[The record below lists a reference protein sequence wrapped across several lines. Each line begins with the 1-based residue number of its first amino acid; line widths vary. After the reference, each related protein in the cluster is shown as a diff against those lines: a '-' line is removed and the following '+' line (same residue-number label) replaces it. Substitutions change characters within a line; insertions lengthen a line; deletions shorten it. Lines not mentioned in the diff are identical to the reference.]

1 MTAFRLILGLALL
14 AAGCGTAPPPPDPYR
29 VGEPVARAPA
39 GGQPRDLPPPAPA
52 PGAPS
57 GGTGALSSPTPLP
70 APAPAPGTAP
80 ISPASQALLAESR
93 GHLARGDPGQ
103 AAATLERAL
112 RIDPRQPL
120 LWLELAEIRLA
131 EGELAQAESLAQKA
145 LTFTA
150 GQPELERRAES
161 VLRRARAGLGG

>member
-1 MTAFRLILGLALL
+1 MNAPRLLMVTALL
-14 AAGCGTAPPPPDPYR
+14 ASGCGTAPPPPDPYR

-39 GGQPRDLPPPAPA
+39 TGQPAQ
-52 PGAPS
+52 
-57 GGTGALSSPTPLP
+57 P
-70 APAPAPGTAP
+70 APAPAPGTPYGGAGVQPPPAPLPAPGPGSTVAP

-93 GHLARGDPGQ
+93 AHLARGDHGQ

-150 GQPELERRAES
+150 GQPELEGRAQT
-161 VLRRARAGLGG
+161 VIRRARAGVGS